1 MTELFDIKARY
12 PGGKVVE
19 HDIVFGHLLCVLAI
33 VFRFGWICMYREEG
47 FAKRVSLAT
56 LLPF

>member
-33 VFRFGWICMYREEG
+33 VFRFG
-47 FAKRVSLAT
+47 
-56 LLPF
+56 